1 MSVCDFNRQQLG
13 ELNRELSGARD
24 SQISQVVAMVDG
36 LPERGAADRLIA
48 PLRPRLAQLR
58 PARPLR
64 FCRLLFTPFDPVIVP
79 GAKWRPGSPS
89 IPRTVLEP
97 IAEAVR
103 AQLGPAGAQIEA
115 WIAGRTTTD
124 LAIVGQAGAALW
136 PPAARILARADAAP
150 PQWAQTGLPDAAYG
164 DLARAIG
171 AVLTQ
176 ATALHD
182 LIETVTHGAPLRP
195 EDALHILNTSSEPTP
210 NTPSPQAPSPQAWG
224 MKLAILLARLPQ
236 ADAMLRAALASG
248 VIGPNAVM
256 RAVAEQA
263 IDVVLGGLESQGGD
277 AGPVAASEL
286 SEAGAEVTRILALL
300 AGLDG
305 AKSSGEQRRRV
316 HSLRQRVVESCRARF
331 ETGLVGEFVA
341 PLMLLRPGADPKAVT
356 QLEDT
361 ARDLRKLELAARR
374 LDARNGMDEQL
385 QRAAGEI
392 GVMRQDGAL
401 ELADRV
407 RLVEILAGPD
417 MALALLDAGA

>member
-1 MSVCDFNRQQLG
+1 
-13 ELNRELSGARD
+13 
-24 SQISQVVAMVDG
+24 
-36 LPERGAADRLIA
+36 
-48 PLRPRLAQLR
+48 
-58 PARPLR
+58 
-64 FCRLLFTPFDPVIVP
+64 
-79 GAKWRPGSPS
+79 
-89 IPRTVLEP
+89 
-97 IAEAVR
+97 
-103 AQLGPAGAQIEA
+103 
-115 WIAGRTTTD
+115 
-124 LAIVGQAGAALW
+124 
-136 PPAARILARADAAP
+136 
-150 PQWAQTGLPDAAYG
+150 
-164 DLARAIG
+164 
-171 AVLTQ
+171 
-176 ATALHD
+176 
-182 LIETVTHGAPLRP
+182 
-195 EDALHILNTSSEPTP
+195 
-210 NTPSPQAPSPQAWG
+210 